1 YVKPMNCPFH
11 VLIFKSRSRSYR
23 ELPLRLF
30 ELGTVYRY
38 ERSGVVHG
46 LLRARGFTQDD
57 SHIFCSREQIGT
69 ELQNLLDFVL
79 TVLRDFGF
87 AEFEAE
93 LSTRPEK
100 FVGEPEMWELA
111 TASLAAAL
119 ETADLEYSV
128 AEGDGAFYGPKIDVH
143 IRDAIGRR
151 WQLSTIQVDF
161 SLPER
166 FDVEF
171 ASADNTRDRPVVI
184 HRALFG
190 SVERFFGILL
200 EHYAGAFPAWLAPV
214 QAAIVPVADR
224 HIGYANE
231 VVSLL
236 RGAGVRAR
244 VDESQETVGEKIRR
258 ALSLK
263 DPAVLVVGDS
273 DEEARTVGL
282 RLYSAEREERD
293 VPLEAAVD
301 RLVALVAPPR

>member
-1 YVKPMNCPFH
+1 
-11 VLIFKSRSRSYR
+11 
-23 ELPLRLF
+23 
-30 ELGTVYRY
+30 
-38 ERSGVVHG
+38 
-46 LLRARGFTQDD
+46 GFTQDD